1 MAAISARGGVRA
13 RIETGSTAGGESWAI
28 TVAPPTRVPVPF
40 PVQAPARNHLASLDG
55 LRALSIVLVILSHSR
70 GAYGVGIHYYRLCN
84 YLGHLG
90 VSIFFVIS
98 GLLISWLMIRER
110 DATGGV
116 SLRNFYIR
124 RALRILPVFWLFLL
138 CVLGLQWA
146 HVIEVS
152 AMDALRAFTFTRN
165 YPLWVHGQEYSWWLD
180 HTWSLSL
187 EEQFYLVWPSL
198 FAYLSRRGSRY
209 FAAATGLA
217 GPALRVGSY
226 YLLPSMRG
234 FGRGMFHTSIDML
247 MMGCVAAFV
256 LDSPEWR
263 ERLKKIP
270 ANAVVM
276 ASVLFLFG
284 VEPWILGHLQAHT
297 LGNSLA
303 DVFMPTFEGG
313 MITASI
319 LVLVAGAG
327 GMVRGALNQPL
338 VMHVG
343 KISYGLYLWQ
353 QFFFFPGSVHSVA
366 SLLWRWIAV
375 YLIALCSF
383 QFLEKPVLGLRKKFR
398 AVAVE

>member
-1 MAAISARGGVRA
+1 MAVGSARGGVQA
-13 RIETGSTAGGESWAI
+13 RVDTGTAGDASWVMRA
-28 TVAPPTRVPVPF
+28 VPPTLEAVPF
-40 PVQAPARNHLASLDG
+40 SVRAPARNHLASLDG
-55 LRALSIVLVILSHSR
+55 LRALSIVLVIFSHSR
-70 GAYGVGIHYYRLCN
+70 GAYAGGIDNYRLCN
-84 YLGHLG
+84 YYGHLG

-110 DATGGV
+110 EATGVV

-138 CVLGLQWA
+138 CVLGLKWA

-152 AMDALRAFTFTRN
+152 GMDVLRAFTFTRN
-165 YPLWVHGQEYSWWLD
+165 YPLWVHGQKYSFWLD

-209 FAAATGLA
+209 FAAATVLA

-234 FGRGMFHTSIDML
+234 LGHGMFHTSIDIL
-247 MMGCVAAFV
+247 MMGCVAAFL
-256 LDSPEWR
+256 LDSPDWR
-263 ERLKKIP
+263 ERVKKLP

-276 ASVLFLFG
+276 VSILFLFG
-284 VEPWILGHLQAHT
+284 VEPWILGHVQAHT
-297 LGNSLA
+297 LGKSLA
-303 DVFMPTFEGG
+303 NVFMPSFEGG

-327 GMVRGALNQPL
+327 GMVRGALNRPL
-338 VMHVG
+338 AMHVG

-353 QFFFFPGSVHSVA
+353 EFFFQSGSVHSLA
-366 SLLWRWIAV
+366 SLLWRWGAV
-375 YLIALCSF
+375 YCIALCSF
-383 QFLEKPVLGLRKKFR
+383 HIVEKPMMGLRKKFR
-398 AVAVE
+398 TVAVE